1 MNLIDKLTTKI
12 TENNEKAAEMVTT
25 AQTEEEAVDAD
36 ITFFM
41 PLDPPV
47 VSHVT
52 CDVLNVRLS
61 PSTELDRVGQLK
73 RGAEIKVCGLCDD
86 WLEIDFDGEKR
97 YVFGAYTD
105 YEAPELTVTASALN
119 IRKAPTTDS
128 DKIGS
133 LPNGTVV
140 RALAEN
146 NGWVKILS
154 GNKVGY
160 VSREYLK

>member
-1 MNLIDKLTTKI
+1 MSLIDKLTKQVTDI
-12 TENNEKAAEMVTT
+12 NEKAAEIVNV
-25 AQTEEEAVDAD
+25 AHTEEEAVDAD

-47 VSHVT
+47 IARVT
-52 CDVLNVRLS
+52 CDVLNVRPS
-61 PSTELDRVGQLK
+61 PSTDLDRVGQLK

-86 WLEIDFDGEKR
+86 WLEIDFEGTKR

-119 IRKAPTTDS
+119 IRKGPSTDS
-128 DKIGS
+128 EKIGS

-140 RALAEN
+140 RALAESK
-146 NGWVKILS
+146 GWVKILS
-154 GNKVGY
+154 GNKIGY

>member
-1 MNLIDKLTTKI
+1 MNLIDKLTKQVVD
-12 TENNEKAAEMVTT
+12 NNEKAAEIVA

-47 VSHVT
+47 LAHVT
-52 CDVLNVRLS
+52 CDVLNVRPS
-61 PSTELDRVGQLK
+61 PSTDMDRVGQLK
-73 RGAEIKVCGLCDD
+73 RGAEIHVSGLCDD
-86 WLEIDFDGEKR
+86 WLEINFEGAKR

-128 DKIGS
+128 EKIGS

-140 RALAEN
+140 RALAETK
-146 NGWVKILS
+146 GWVKILS
-154 GNKVGY
+154 GNKIGY